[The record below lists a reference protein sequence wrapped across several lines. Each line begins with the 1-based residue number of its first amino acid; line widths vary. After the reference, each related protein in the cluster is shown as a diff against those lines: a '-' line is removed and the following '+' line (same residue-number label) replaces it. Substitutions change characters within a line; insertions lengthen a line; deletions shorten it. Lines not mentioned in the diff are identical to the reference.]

1 MEKDNSKRVALRV
14 SAVSIGLNIFLTVF
28 KLAAGI
34 AGHSGAMVSDAIHS
48 ASDVFST
55 VIVIIG
61 FVVSRRKSDF
71 EHQYGHERMEC
82 VSAMLLAVIL
92 AATGAGIGYNG
103 MLKIFSQDYGTL
115 QQPEFIA
122 LLAAIISIL
131 TKEAM
136 YWYTVFAARKI
147 NSGSLKA
154 DAWHHRS
161 DALSSVG
168 SLIGIAGAMCGVKV
182 LDPL

>member
-71 EHQYGHERMEC
+71 EKM
-82 VSAMLLAVIL
+82 
-92 AATGAGIGYNG
+92 
-103 MLKIFSQDYGTL
+103 
-115 QQPEFIA
+115 
-122 LLAAIISIL
+122 
-131 TKEAM
+131 
-136 YWYTVFAARKI
+136 
-147 NSGSLKA
+147 
-154 DAWHHRS
+154 
-161 DALSSVG
+161 SV
-168 SLIGIAGAMCGVKV
+168 M
-182 LDPL
+182 